1 MRIED
6 EEDDMEDEDAED
18 SSDDEAGMENKGHL
32 FDEEEDAA
40 AQLGAAAQSQEGPA
54 HAMMAAGDDEEIGM
68 AEARAAMIHNQEM
81 EEAKAELE
89 DLRGSEDEAVYEGAN
104 GAAGSG
110 AEGAGGSQE
119 ADTVVVGQKRSR
131 DAAANQE
138 ANALDLRKLKR
149 QKKMQFMNYYRGA
162 FFGKCSSAIFYELAK
177 QLNKVTS
184 DILWW
189 RIVGFTDQVLH

>member
-1 MRIED
+1 
-6 EEDDMEDEDAED
+6 
-18 SSDDEAGMENKGHL
+18 
-32 FDEEEDAA
+32 
-40 AQLGAAAQSQEGPA
+40 
-54 HAMMAAGDDEEIGM
+54 MMAADDDEEIGM

-89 DLRGSEDEAVYEGAN
+89 DLRGSDNNDDDENVYEGAN
-104 GAAGSG
+104 GAAGER

-119 ADTVVVGQKRSR
+119 AETVVVGQKRSR

-138 ANALDLRKLKR
+138 TNALDLRKLKR